1 MAFKYQAYTPDK
13 KIVQGT
19 IEVTSEGMAEDAL
32 YRAGYQ
38 YILNLRE
45 TSAAFNLE
53 RFLPTLFGVR
63 PQEVIDFSNQLATLL
78 DSGVPILTS
87 LQLLG
92 GQSARKPLK
101 KIIHGII
108 EEVKGGNSLSQALGN
123 HPNYF
128 HDTYRQVIRA
138 SEQAGQLGTG
148 LRQAALYMEKQLI
161 TGRKVKRAMV
171 YPAFILL
178 MAIAVTILLIT
189 VALPP
194 LVSLFQSVG
203 ADLPLV
209 TRGLIGTGSFLL
221 DNGLYVL
228 AGIILV
234 IIAGFGLLRLPSV
247 RLARDGFWLKLPL
260 VGRVIIERSL
270 QHFCQT
276 AAMLLN
282 AGLHLPL
289 ILEIAIQTSRNQ
301 VIRRALGKVRE
312 RLVQG
317 EGLAE
322 PLAESELFP
331 PLLAEMVA
339 VGEKTG
345 SIDTTFATLA
355 DFYEN
360 KVGRRI
366 DGMIAMIEPVMTVI
380 VGIVV
385 IFIALSMITPMYTIL
400 RSM

>member
-45 TSAAFNLE
+45 TPAAFNLE

>member
-45 TSAAFNLE
+45 TPAAFNLE

-247 RLARDGFWLKLPL
+247 RLARDGLWLKLPL

-289 ILEIAIQTSRNQ
+289 ILEIAIQTSRNR

>member
-45 TSAAFNLE
+45 TPAAFNLE

-123 HPNYF
+123 HTNYF

-178 MAIAVTILLIT
+178 MAVAVTILLIT

-247 RLARDGFWLKLPL
+247 RLARDGLWLKLPL

>member
-45 TSAAFNLE
+45 TPAAFNLE

-247 RLARDGFWLKLPL
+247 RLARDGLWLKLPL

>member
-13 KIVQGT
+13 KIVEGT
-19 IEVTSEGMAEDAL
+19 IEVGSEGMAEDAL

-45 TSAAFNLE
+45 TPAAFNLE
-53 RFLPTLFGVR
+53 NLLPTLFGIR

-78 DSGVPILTS
+78 DSGVPILTA

-92 GQSARKPLK
+92 SQTTRKPLQR
-101 KIIHGII
+101 IIRGIS
-108 EEVKGGNSLSQALGN
+108 EEVKGGNSLSRALGN

-128 HDTYRQVIRA
+128 PDTYRQVIRA

-148 LRQAALYMEKQLI
+148 LRQAALYMERQLI
-161 TGRKVKRAMV
+161 AGRKVKRALV

-178 MAIAVTILLIT
+178 MAVAVTILLIT

-203 ADLPLV
+203 AELPLV
-209 TRGLIGTGSFLL
+209 TRGLIGAGSFLL

-228 AGIILV
+228 AGIIIV
-234 IIAGFGLLRLPSV
+234 AIAGFGLLRLPVV
-247 RLARDGFWLKLPL
+247 RLARDGLWLRLPL
-260 VGRVIIERSL
+260 VGSVTVERSL
-270 QHFCQT
+270 AHFCRT

-289 ILEIAIQTSRNQ
+289 ILEIAIQTSRNR
-301 VIRRALGKVRE
+301 VIRRALGRVRQ

-331 PLLAEMVA
+331 PLLTEMVA

-345 SIDTTFATLA
+345 TMDTTFATLA
-355 DFYEN
+355 DFYER
-360 KVGRRI
+360 KVARRI
-366 DGMIAMIEPVMTVI
+366 DGMIAMIEPVLTVI

>member
-45 TSAAFNLE
+45 TPAAFNLE

-289 ILEIAIQTSRNQ
+289 ILEIAIQTSRNR